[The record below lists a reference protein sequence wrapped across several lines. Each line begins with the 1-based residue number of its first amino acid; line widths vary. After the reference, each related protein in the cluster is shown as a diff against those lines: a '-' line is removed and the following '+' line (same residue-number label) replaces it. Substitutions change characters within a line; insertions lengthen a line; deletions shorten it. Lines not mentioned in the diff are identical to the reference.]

1 MGRERSPE
9 IIVTTAATS
18 PGSPTTTPSGWRL
31 VRRVFLSEYLVLW
44 LSLVYFAA
52 LAPFTPGFASW
63 SNFQTIL
70 AYLLPLLVVAVG
82 LTLVLIIGG
91 IDLSVTSIIALA
103 SVVGGK
109 IMSSE
114 EGWLAGHALAV
125 PLGLM
130 AMLLVGVGIGMVNGF
145 AVTTCRIPAFIAT
158 LTTMM
163 FVSGLAIWF
172 TLSRKIG
179 GLPPSFVMLG
189 QKLWIAAAITGVATW
204 LAHVTLS
211 RTLFGRWLY
220 AIGHNAKAALV
231 SGVPTTRVTF
241 ATYVVCGLFAGLAS
255 ILFTAGLETG
265 NPEMAR
271 DNLLDVVGAVVIGGT
286 SLYGGRGRVAGTVF
300 GVLFLALVD
309 NSLNLLGLN
318 FYTVT
323 MVKGG
328 VILAAA
334 LLDAMRNKF
343 LARG

>member
-1 MGRERSPE
+1 M
-9 IIVTTAATS
+9 THATDHLS
-18 PGSPTTTPSGWRL
+18 AGPRL
-31 VRRVFLSEYLVLW
+31 VPGLLRRAVQSEYFVLW
-44 LSLVYFAA
+44 LCVAYFAA
-52 LAPFTPGFASW
+52 LAPLTPGFASW
-63 SNFQTIL
+63 ANLQTIL
-70 AYLLPLLVVAVG
+70 AYALPILVVSVG

-109 IMSSE
+109 IMSAD

-125 PLGLM
+125 PVALL
-130 AMLLVGVGIGMVNGF
+130 AMLVVGGGIGAINGL
-145 AVTTCRIPAFIAT
+145 AVTVCRIPAFIAT

-179 GLPPSFVMLG
+179 GLPPGFVMLG
-189 QKLWIAAAITGVATW
+189 QKLWLVAAITGAATW
-204 LAHVTLS
+204 VAHLALA
-211 RTLFGRWLY
+211 RTLYGKWLY
-220 AIGHNAKAALV
+220 AIGHNARTALV
-231 SGVPTTRVTF
+231 SGVPVERVTF
-241 ATYVVCGLFAGLAS
+241 FTYVVSGLFAGLAA
-255 ILFTAGLETG
+255 ILFTAALETG

-286 SLYGGRGRVAGTVF
+286 SLYGGKGRVSGTVF

-309 NSLNLLGLN
+309 NSLNLLGLT
-318 FYTVT
+318 FYTIT

-334 LLDAMRNKF
+334 LTDALRNKF
-343 LARG
+343 LARQ

>member
-1 MGRERSPE
+1 LNATNTNLTAIRDAPWLRWLREL
-9 IIVTTAATS
+9 ILTD
-18 PGSPTTTPSGWRL
+18 
-31 VRRVFLSEYLVLW
+31 YLVLG
-44 LSLVYFAA
+44 LCAAYFLA

-63 SNFQTIL
+63 GNFQTIL
-70 AYLLPLLVVAVG
+70 AYLMPILVVSVG

-109 IMSSE
+109 IMSTQ
-114 EGWLAGHALAV
+114 EGWLAGHAFAV
-125 PLGLM
+125 PLGIA
-130 AMLLVGVGIGMVNGF
+130 AMLLTGMLVGFVNGF
-145 AVTTCRIPAFIAT
+145 AVAVCRIPDFIAT

-163 FVSGLAIWF
+163 FVSGFAIWF

-179 GLPPSFVMLG
+179 GLPPGFVQLG
-189 QKLWIAAAITGVATW
+189 QQLWIAAVITGVATL
-204 LAHVTLS
+204 LAHVLLS
-211 RTLFGRWLY
+211 RTLYGRWLY
-220 AIGHNAKAALV
+220 AIGHNARAALI
-231 SGVPTTRVTF
+231 SGVPVGRVIF
-241 ATYVVCGLFAGLAS
+241 LTYVVSGFFAGLSS

-286 SLYGGRGRVAGTVF
+286 SLYGGKGRVLGTVF

-309 NSLNLLGLN
+309 NSLNLIGLT
-318 FYTVT
+318 FYTIT

-334 LLDAMRNKF
+334 VLDSLRNRM
-343 LARG
+343 LIA

>member
-1 MGRERSPE
+1 MAAAESPHLP
-9 IIVTTAATS
+9 TAPARV
-18 PGSPTTTPSGWRL
+18 WQF
-31 VRRVFLSEYLVLW
+31 VRRVFLSEYLVFW
-44 LSLVYFAA
+44 LSLVYFAV
-52 LAPFTPGFASW
+52 LASFTPAFASG
-63 SNFQTIL
+63 SNLQTIL
-70 AYLLPLLVVAVG
+70 AYALPILVVSVG

-109 IMSSE
+109 IMSAD
-114 EGWLAGHALAV
+114 EGWLAGNALAIPV
-125 PLGLM
+125 GLL
-130 AMLLVGVGIGMVNGF
+130 AMLLVGAAIGAVNGF
-145 AVTTCRIPAFIAT
+145 AVTVCRIPAFIAT

-179 GLPPSFVMLG
+179 GLPPNFVILG
-189 QKLWIAAAITGVATW
+189 QKLWIVAAITGAATW
-204 LAHVTLS
+204 LAHVALS
-211 RTLFGRWLY
+211 RTLYGKWLY
-220 AIGHNAKAALV
+220 AIGHNARAALV
-231 SGVPTTRVTF
+231 SGVPVERVIF
-241 ATYVVCGLFAGLAS
+241 FTYAVSGLFAGLAS

-286 SLYGGRGRVAGTVF
+286 SLYGGKGRVIGTVF

-318 FYTVT
+318 FYTIT

-334 LLDAMRNKF
+334 LTDALRNKF
-343 LARG
+343 LASA

>member
-1 MGRERSPE
+1 MRGADSAP
-9 IIVTTAATS
+9 
-18 PGSPTTTPSGWRL
+18 
-31 VRRVFLSEYLVLW
+31 VRADAPPALRFLKRALLSEHLVLW
-44 LSLVYFAA
+44 LCLAYFAA

-63 SNFQTIL
+63 GNLQTLL
-70 AYLLPLLVVAVG
+70 AYALPILVVSVG

-109 IMSSE
+109 IMSAD

-125 PLGLM
+125 PVGLL
-130 AMLLVGVGIGMVNGF
+130 AMLAVSVGIGAVNGL
-145 AVTTCRIPAFIAT
+145 AVTFCRIPAFIAT

-179 GLPPSFVMLG
+179 GLPPGFVMLG
-189 QKLWIAAAITGVATW
+189 QKLWLVAAIAGVATW
-204 LAHVTLS
+204 IAHLALA
-211 RTLFGRWLY
+211 RTLYGKWLY
-220 AIGHNAKAALV
+220 AIGHNARAAVV
-231 SGVPTTRVTF
+231 SGVPVERMTF
-241 ATYVVCGLFAGLAS
+241 FTYVVSGLFAGLAA
-255 ILFTAGLETG
+255 ILFTAALETG

-286 SLYGGRGRVAGTVF
+286 SLYGGKGRVTGTVF

-309 NSLNLLGLN
+309 NSLNLLGLT
-318 FYTVT
+318 FYTIT
-323 MVKGG
+323 MVKGA

-334 LLDAMRNKF
+334 LTDSLRNKL
-343 LARG
+343 LATR

>member
-1 MGRERSPE
+1 MAN
-9 IIVTTAATS
+9 IAATQI
-18 PGSPTTTPSGWRL
+18 PDARPAGIVGLLKRL
-31 VRRVFLSEYLVLW
+31 LLSEYLVLW
-44 LSLVYFAA
+44 LSVIYFVA
-52 LAPFTPGFASW
+52 LAPFTTGFASW

-91 IDLSVTSIIALA
+91 IDLSVTSTIALA

-109 IMSSE
+109 IMSGE
-114 EGWLAGHALAV
+114 EGWLAGNALAIPV
-125 PLGLM
+125 GLL
-130 AMLLVGVGIGMVNGF
+130 AMLAVGVIIGVINGV
-145 AVTTCRIPAFIAT
+145 AVTNCRIPAFIAT

-179 GLPPSFVMLG
+179 GLPPGFVMLG
-189 QKLWIAAAITGVATW
+189 QKLWLAAAIAGVATW

-211 RTLFGRWLY
+211 RTLFGRRLY
-220 AIGHNAKAALV
+220 AIGHNAQAALV
-231 SGVPTTRVTF
+231 SGVPVKRVTF
-241 ATYVVCGLFAGLAS
+241 AAYVLCGLLAGVAS

-286 SLYGGRGRVAGTVF
+286 SLYGGKGRVIGTVF

-328 VILAAA
+328 VILMAA
-334 LLDAMRNKF
+334 LLDALRNKF
-343 LARG
+343 LVGR

>member
-1 MGRERSPE
+1 MLSTESSPP
-9 IIVTTAATS
+9 THAAR
-18 PGSPTTTPSGWRL
+18 TPNLFKRL
-31 VRRVFLSEYLVLW
+31 FLSEHLILW
-44 LSLVYFAA
+44 LSFLYFAS

-63 SNFQTIL
+63 SNLQTTL
-70 AYLLPLLVVAVG
+70 AYALPILVVSVG

-109 IMSSE
+109 IMSAD
-114 EGWLAGHALAV
+114 EGWLAGNALAI
-125 PLGLM
+125 PIGLL
-130 AMLLVGVGIGMVNGF
+130 AMLLVGAVIGAVNGF
-145 AVTTCRIPAFIAT
+145 AVTVCRIPAFIAT

-179 GLPPSFVMLG
+179 GLPPGFVMLG
-189 QKLWIAAAITGVATW
+189 QKLWIVAGITVVSTW
-204 LAHVTLS
+204 LAQAALTKTLY
-211 RTLFGRWLY
+211 GKWLY
-220 AIGHNAKAALV
+220 AIGHNSRTALV
-231 SGVPTTRVTF
+231 SGVPVDRMTF
-241 ATYVVCGLFAGLAS
+241 FTYVVSGLFAGLAS
-255 ILFTAGLETG
+255 ILFTAALETG

-286 SLYGGRGRVAGTVF
+286 SLYGGKGRVIGTVF

-309 NSLNLLGLN
+309 NSLNLVGLN
-318 FYTVT
+318 FYTIT

-334 LLDAMRNKF
+334 LTDALRNKF
-343 LARG
+343 LASA

>member
-1 MGRERSPE
+1 MPAAESSPDR
-9 IIVTTAATS
+9 TDARFA
-18 PGSPTTTPSGWRL
+18 WRFL
-31 VRRVFLSEYLVLW
+31 KRAFLSDQLVLG
-44 LSLVYFAA
+44 LCLVYFAA

-63 SNFQTIL
+63 GNLQTVL
-70 AYLLPLLVVAVG
+70 AYALPILVVSVG

-109 IMSSE
+109 IMSGD

-125 PLGLM
+125 PVAVLT
-130 AMLLVGVGIGMVNGF
+130 MLVVGAGIGALNGW
-145 AVTTCRIPAFIAT
+145 AVTVCRIPAFIAT

-163 FVSGLAIWF
+163 FISGLAIWF

-179 GLPPSFVMLG
+179 GLPAGFVMLG
-189 QKLWIAAAITGVATW
+189 QKLWLAAAIAGIATW
-204 LAHVTLS
+204 LAHLTLA
-211 RTLFGRWLY
+211 RTLYGKWLY
-220 AIGHNAKAALV
+220 AIGHNARAALV
-231 SGVPTTRVTF
+231 SGVPVARVTF
-241 ATYVVCGLFAGLAS
+241 FTYVASGLFAGLAAV
-255 ILFTAGLETG
+255 LFTGALETG

-286 SLYGGRGRVAGTVF
+286 SLYGGKGRVFGTVF

-309 NSLNLLGLN
+309 NSLNLLGLT
-318 FYTVT
+318 FYTIT

-334 LLDAMRNKF
+334 LTDALRNKF
-343 LARG
+343 LAQR

>member
-1 MGRERSPE
+1 MAHVTVNSIQDARPAG
-9 IIVTTAATS
+9 IVPALK
-18 PGSPTTTPSGWRL
+18 RL
-31 VRRVFLSEYLVLW
+31 FLSDYLVLW
-44 LSLVYFAA
+44 LCLIYFVALV
-52 LAPFTPGFASW
+52 PFTPGFASS
-63 SNFQTIL
+63 SNLQTIL

-91 IDLSVTSIIALA
+91 IDLSVTSTIALA

-114 EGWLAGHALAV
+114 VGWLAGSAFAIPAGV
-125 PLGLM
+125 V
-130 AMLLVGVGIGMVNGF
+130 AMLLVGVIMGTINGF
-145 AVTTCRIPAFIAT
+145 AVTNCRIPAFIAT

-172 TLSRKIG
+172 TYSQKIG
-179 GLPPSFVMLG
+179 GLPAGFVVLG
-189 QKLWIAAAITGVATW
+189 QKLWIAAAITGAAAW
-204 LAHVTLS
+204 LAHYTLA
-211 RTLFGRWLY
+211 RTLYGRWLY
-220 AIGHNAKAALV
+220 AIGHNPRAALV
-231 SGVPTTRVTF
+231 SGIPVQRVTF
-241 ATYVVCGLFAGLAS
+241 TAYVLSGLFAGLSA

-271 DNLLDVVGAVVIGGT
+271 DNLLDVAGAVVIGGT
-286 SLYGGRGRVAGTVF
+286 SLYGGKGRIVGTVF

-334 LLDAMRNKF
+334 LLDALRNK
-343 LARG
+343 LLVSR

>member
-1 MGRERSPE
+1 MIAAETPNPS
-9 IIVTTAATS
+9 AATARVAQF
-18 PGSPTTTPSGWRL
+18 G
-31 VRRVFLSEYLVLW
+31 RRVFLSEYLVLW
-44 LSLVYFAA
+44 LSLAYFAA
-52 LAPFTPGFASW
+52 LAPFTTGFASG
-63 SNFQTIL
+63 SNLQTIL
-70 AYLLPLLVVAVG
+70 AYALPILVVSVG

-109 IMSSE
+109 IMSAD

-125 PLGLM
+125 PLGLL
-130 AMLLVGVGIGMVNGF
+130 AMLLVGVVIGAVNGF
-145 AVTTCRIPAFIAT
+145 AVTVCRIPAFIAT

-179 GLPPSFVMLG
+179 GLPPGFVMLG
-189 QKLWIAAAITGVATW
+189 QKLWIVAAITVAATW
-204 LAHVTLS
+204 LAHIALT
-211 RTLFGRWLY
+211 RTLYGKWLY
-220 AIGHNAKAALV
+220 AIGHNARAADV
-231 SGVPTTRVTF
+231 SGVPVDRVTF
-241 ATYVVCGLFAGLAS
+241 FTYILCGLFAGLAA

-286 SLYGGRGRVAGTVF
+286 SLYGGKGRVLGTVF

-318 FYTVT
+318 FYTIT

-328 VILAAA
+328 VILLAA
-334 LLDAMRNKF
+334 LTDALRNKL
-343 LARG
+343 LARQ

>member
-1 MGRERSPE
+1 MLAAGSSPAPSS
-9 IIVTTAATS
+9 AARGLT
-18 PGSPTTTPSGWRL
+18 L
-31 VRRVFLSEYLVLW
+31 IRRAFLSEYLVLW

-52 LAPFTPGFASW
+52 LAPFTAGFASW
-63 SNFQTIL
+63 SNLQTIL
-70 AYLLPLLVVAVG
+70 GYALPLLVVSVG

-109 IMSSE
+109 IMSAD
-114 EGWLAGHALAV
+114 EGWLAGNALAV
-125 PLGLM
+125 PAGVV
-130 AMLLVGVGIGMVNGF
+130 AMLLAGVVIGSVNGF
-145 AVTTCRIPAFIAT
+145 AVTVCRIPAFIAT

-179 GLPPSFVMLG
+179 GLPSGFVLLG
-189 QKLWIAAAITGVATW
+189 QKLWIVAAITGAATW
-204 LAHVTLS
+204 LAHVALSKTLY
-211 RTLFGRWLY
+211 GKWLY
-220 AIGHNAKAALV
+220 AIGHNARAAIV
-231 SGVPTTRVTF
+231 SGVPVERVTF
-241 ATYVVCGLFAGLAS
+241 FTYVVSGLFAGLAS
-255 ILFTAGLETG
+255 ILFTAALETG

-286 SLYGGRGRVAGTVF
+286 SLYGGKGRVIGTVF

-309 NSLNLLGLN
+309 NSLNLVGLN
-318 FYTVT
+318 FYTIT

-334 LLDAMRNKF
+334 LTDALRNKF
-343 LARG
+343 LASA

>member
-1 MGRERSPE
+1 MM
-9 IIVTTAATS
+9 AAAS
-18 PGSPTTTPSGWRL
+18 AP
-31 VRRVFLSEYLVLW
+31 RRAGPWLPLRFLKRALLSEHLVLW
-44 LSLVYFAA
+44 LCLAYFAA

-63 SNFQTIL
+63 ANLQTIL
-70 AYLLPLLVVAVG
+70 AYALPILVVSVG

-109 IMSSE
+109 IMSAE
-114 EGWLAGHALAV
+114 EGWLAGHAFAV
-125 PLGLM
+125 PAGVL
-130 AMLLVGVGIGMVNGF
+130 AMLLTGVVLGAANGA
-145 AVTTCRIPAFIAT
+145 AVLLCRIPAFMAT

-179 GLPPSFVMLG
+179 GLPPAFLVLG
-189 QKLWIAAAITGVATW
+189 QKLGLAAAIAGVATGAAH
-204 LAHVTLS
+204 LALS
-211 RTLFGRWLY
+211 RTIYGKWLY
-220 AIGHNAKAALV
+220 AIGHNARTALV
-231 SGVPTTRVTF
+231 SGVPVVRVAF
-241 ATYVVCGLFAGLAS
+241 FTYVASGFFAGLAS

-286 SLYGGRGRVAGTVF
+286 SLYGGKGRVSGTVF

-309 NSLNLLGLN
+309 NSLNLVGLT
-318 FYTVT
+318 FYTIM

-328 VILAAA
+328 VILVAA
-334 LLDAMRNKF
+334 LTDALRNKL
-343 LARG
+343 LAQG

>member
-1 MGRERSPE
+1 MRE
-9 IIVTTAATS
+9 
-18 PGSPTTTPSGWRL
+18 L
-31 VRRVFLSEYLVLW
+31 VQTDYLVLG
-44 LSLVYFAA
+44 LCGVYFLV
-52 LAPFTPGFASW
+52 LAPLAPGFATAG
-63 SNFQTIL
+63 NFQTIL
-70 AYLLPLLVVAVG
+70 AYLLPILVVSVG

-125 PLGLM
+125 PAGF
-130 AMLLVGVGIGMVNGF
+130 AGMLLVGMLIGSINGV
-145 AVTTCRIPAFIAT
+145 AVTVCRIPAFIAT

-163 FVSGLAIWF
+163 FFSGFAIWI
-172 TLSRKIG
+172 TSSRKIG
-179 GLPPSFVMLG
+179 GLPPAFIQMG
-189 QKLWIAAAITGVATW
+189 QQLW
-204 LAHVTLS
+204 LAALIAGIATLLAHAWLS
-211 RTLFGRWLY
+211 RTLYGRWLY
-220 AIGHNAKAALV
+220 AIGHNARAAFI
-231 SGVPTTRVTF
+231 SGVPVDRVVF
-241 ATYVVCGLFAGLAS
+241 ATYVVSGLFAGLSS

-286 SLYGGRGRVAGTVF
+286 SLYGGKGRVLGTVF

-309 NSLNLLGLN
+309 NSLNLVGLT
-318 FYTVT
+318 FYTIT

-334 LLDAMRNKF
+334 VLDSLRNRM
-343 LARG
+343 LAA

>member
-1 MGRERSPE
+1 
-9 IIVTTAATS
+9 VLK
-18 PGSPTTTPSGWRL
+18 RL
-31 VRRVFLSEYLVLW
+31 FLSDYLVLW
-44 LSLVYFAA
+44 LCVVYFIA
-52 LAPFTPGFASW
+52 LIPFTPGFASW
-63 SNFQTIL
+63 SNLQTIL
-70 AYLLPLLVVAVG
+70 AYLLPLLVVALG

-91 IDLSVTSIIALA
+91 IDLSVTSTIALA

-114 EGWLAGHALAV
+114 AGWLAGSAVAV
-125 PLGLM
+125 PVGIA
-130 AMLLVGVGIGMVNGF
+130 AMLLVGVMMGVVNGF
-145 AVTTCRIPAFIAT
+145 AVTQCRIPAFIAT

-172 TLSRKIG
+172 TQSQKIG
-179 GLPPSFVMLG
+179 GLPAGFVALG
-189 QKLWIAAAITGVATW
+189 QKLWLATAIAAGATW
-204 LAHVTLS
+204 LAHYVLA

-220 AIGHNAKAALV
+220 AIGHNSRAALV
-231 SGVPTTRVTF
+231 SGIPVQRVAF
-241 ATYVVCGLFAGLAS
+241 AAYVLAGLFAGLSS

-271 DNLLDVVGAVVIGGT
+271 DNLLDVAGAVVIGGT
-286 SLYGGRGRVAGTVF
+286 SLYGGKGRIIGTVF

-328 VILAAA
+328 VILGAA
-334 LLDAMRNKF
+334 LLDALRNK
-343 LARG
+343 LLIS

>member
-1 MGRERSPE
+1 MAN
-9 IIVTTAATS
+9 ITANSIQDAR
-18 PGSPTTTPSGWRL
+18 PAGIAPILKRL
-31 VRRVFLSEYLVLW
+31 FLSDYLVLG
-44 LSLVYFAA
+44 LCVVYFVV
-52 LAPFTPGFASW
+52 LMPFAPGFASG
-63 SNFQTIL
+63 SNLQTIL
-70 AYLLPLLVVAVG
+70 AYLLPLLVVALG

-91 IDLSVTSIIALA
+91 IDLSVTSTIALA
-103 SVVGGK
+103 SVVGGR

-114 EGWLAGHALAV
+114 AGWLAGSAVAV
-125 PLGLM
+125 PVGIA
-130 AMLLVGVGIGMVNGF
+130 AMLFVGVVIGMVNGL
-145 AVTTCRIPAFIAT
+145 AVTQCRIPAFIAT

-172 TLSRKIG
+172 TQSQKIG
-179 GLPPSFVMLG
+179 GLPAGFVVLG
-189 QKLWIAAAITGVATW
+189 QKLWLVTAIAAVATW
-204 LAHVTLS
+204 LAHYTLS

-220 AIGHNAKAALV
+220 AIGHNSRAALV
-231 SGVPTTRVTF
+231 SGIPVKQVTF
-241 ATYVVCGLFAGLAS
+241 TAYVLAGLFAGLSS

-271 DNLLDVVGAVVIGGT
+271 DNLLDVAGAVVIGGT
-286 SLYGGRGRVAGTVF
+286 SLYGGKGRIIGTVF

-334 LLDAMRNKF
+334 MLDALRNK
-343 LARG
+343 LLVSR